1 MLKLFS
7 RLERTR
13 SLVIIFF
20 AAVVVLGMVV
30 TGVYNRAGMANAN
43 PFKSREVLATVDGDE
58 VTVADLA
65 VRKKL
70 LEQQMG
76 GQFSLAQ
83 IGLTNERVLDQLV
96 NDRIAVQ
103 EAERLGLAPSKQEVQ
118 DAILRQF
125 TGGTEAFDNKRY
137 KEYVRQNFGGTAD
150 AYELYERGVRHGL
163 ASQKLRA
170 FVSAG
175 AQVADEEL
183 RRDYERDNT
192 TLDVVYVP
200 VTAEEV
206 AKKVTL
212 SDDELRQYFDAHKTD
227 YRFLEPQK
235 KVRYLFVNQEKAGS
249 RLPISDEDLRK
260 EYDSLKPENKM
271 AGVRVQQ
278 IVLKV
283 DRPELD
289 QEVLNKATQLV
300 AQVRKDDL
308 TATEEAFAELARG
321 NSRDAATA
329 QGGGWLPNPVRRNPN
344 RKSTA
349 PASNP
354 LQLAEAALD
363 WKDGQV
369 GDPMKTGNAYY
380 IFRRG
385 PAIPKTFEDARQEL
399 LVSLRNR
406 RAYDAAQRIAQRGAE
421 RLKETKDLQRV
432 AQELAAEANMAPAEM
447 VRETP
452 FVKPQD
458 EVPDIGSSPQ
468 FEEAIAPLEEP
479 GQVGNPV
486 GIKGGL
492 AVPVLVEKRDPRV
505 PEFDEVRDKVAER
518 LKAERAGQQLEQT
531 AKELAAGAASPDALK
546 AAAQRMGLTAETEE
560 GFRAGRPLGK
570 AGADRA
576 LDAALTSLKAG
587 EAMKAPVKV
596 GDAWVVAAV
605 TNRKD
610 ADMAEFEKKRSELLQ
625 TALNDR
631 RDEVFDEYVKAA
643 RRRLDQE
650 GDIHI
655 NKETLAQVE
664 ALEPPAARPAPFN
677 FPPMGS
683 E

>member
-20 AAVVVLGMVV
+20 AALVVIGMVV

-65 VRKKL
+65 VRKKMI
-70 LEQQMG
+70 EQNMG

-83 IGLTNERVLDQLV
+83 IGFTNERVLDQLID
-96 NDRIAVQ
+96 DRIAVR
-103 EAERLGLAPSKQEVQ
+103 EAERLGLMPSDGEVRETIRRNFMG
-118 DAILRQF
+118 DAQ
-125 TGGTEAFDNKRY
+125 GFDLQRY
-137 KEYVRQNFGGTAD
+137 KEYVNRTFGST
-150 AYELYERGVRHGL
+150 ELYERGVRQGL
-163 ASQKLRA
+163 AAQKLRA
-170 FVSAG
+170 FVTAG
-175 AQVADEEL
+175 AQVPDEEL
-183 RRDYERDNT
+183 RRDYERENT
-192 TLDVVYVP
+192 TLDLVYVP
-200 VTAEEV
+200 VTAEELS
-206 AKKVTL
+206 KKVAL

-227 YRFLEPQK
+227 YRFLQPQK

-249 RLPISDEDLRK
+249 KLEISDEDLRA

-300 AQVRKDDL
+300 AQVRQADM

-329 QGGGWLPNPVRRNPN
+329 QGGGWLPNPVKRNPN

-349 PASNP
+349 APANP
-354 LQLAEAALD
+354 SQLAEAALE

-385 PAIPKTFEDARQEL
+385 PVVPKTFEDARQEL

-406 RAYDAAQRIAQRGAE
+406 RSYDAAQRLAQRAAE
-421 RLKETKDLQRV
+421 RLKETKDVQRV
-432 AQELAAEANMAPAEM
+432 AQEFAPEANMAPAEM

-458 EVPDIGSSPQ
+458 DVPEIGSSPQ
-468 FEEAIAPLEEP
+468 FEDAIAPLEEP
-479 GQVGNPV
+479 GQVGAPV
-486 GIKGGL
+486 GIKNGL
-492 AVPVLVEKRDPRV
+492 AVPLLVEKRDPRL
-505 PEFDEVRDKVAER
+505 PEFEEVKDKVAER
-518 LKAERAGQQLEQT
+518 LKVERAEQQLEQT
-531 AKELAAGAASPDALK
+531 AKELAAGAAGPDALK
-546 AAAQRMGLTAETEE
+546 AAAQRLGLTAETEE
-560 GFRAGRPLGK
+560 GFSAGRPLGK
-570 AGADRA
+570 AGADPA
-576 LDAALTSLKAG
+576 LDAALTPLKTG

-610 ADMAEFEKKRSELLQ
+610 ADMAEFEKKRSELLE
-625 TALNDR
+625 TALDER
-631 RDEVFDEYVKAA
+631 RMEVYDEYVKAA

-650 GDIHI
+650 GEIKI

-677 FPPMGS
+677 FPPVGG